1 MIEYE
6 FDLFNEQ
13 MTIKESYICSAEKT
27 KLIHRPI
34 MFSNTFFRTLLAL
47 LLISVST
54 FLEIAPSFAQNKY
67 TISGTVT
74 DAANGETM
82 IGTNVFVEP
91 LMKGATTNVYG
102 FYSLTLP
109 EGKYTLKVSFLGFET
124 YAQEIDLAK
133 DLTIDLELKESAY
146 TKEEVVVRGE
156 KKDENTKSTKMST
169 VEIPIQQVKE
179 LPALMGEVDIIK
191 IIQLMPGVKS
201 GSEGNSGLYVRGG
214 GPDQNLVLLDE
225 AVVYN
230 ASHLF
235 GFLSVFNSDAIK
247 GMELIKGGMPAKYG
261 GRLAAVLDISMKEG
275 NNKKFEVE
283 GGIGVI
289 NSRLTLQG
297 PIVKD
302 KGSFIV
308 SGRFAYAGLLGGAI
322 ANAAT
327 NDNDNGNGGGFFAGA
342 SYYFFDVN
350 AKVNYTLGPK
360 DRIFAS
366 GYFGRDVFGFKS
378 QDDFTANIAWGNGT
392 GALRW
397 NHIFNP
403 KMFMNTSLIFSD
415 YTFEFGAGQQE
426 FELKL
431 QSGIRDFNLKLDLSW
446 MPDIRHNVQY
456 GANYIYHTFTPSS
469 VSARTGDTELDLGG
483 VIRYHA
489 HEAAVYIQDDWD
501 ISDRFRINVGIRG
514 SLFAH
519 TGPFDR
525 YIQNEVGQVVDTTR
539 YGTLENVKT
548 YGIAEPRVS
557 GRVMLGKHNSIK
569 ASYTMNYQYI
579 HLASLASISFP
590 TDLWMPSTDKVKPQ
604 EGHQWALG
612 YFHNFLD
619 DKLEVSVEGYYKTM
633 KNLIEYRDG
642 FSPDQN
648 INNNPDN
655 NFVFGK
661 GNSYGAEF
669 FIRKNGKKFT
679 GWIGYTLAWT
689 NRKFEALNNGNWF
702 PATYDRRHDLSIV
715 GSYRINERWSVS
727 AIFVYG
733 TGSAMTV
740 PASRYFINGN
750 IVTEYGDRNSFRMPD
765 YHRLDLGATLHPN
778 PNKNKRFKSTWNFG
792 IYNVYSRQNPY
803 FVYFAS
809 KVNDTDQTIKI
820 EARQVSVFPILPS
833 VTWNFKF

>member
-1 MIEYE
+1 MRPVTVK
-6 FDLFNEQ
+6 LFLIWIWV
-13 MTIKESYICSAEKT
+13 TIAT
-27 KLIHRPI
+27 
-34 MFSNTFFRTLLAL
+34 AG
-47 LLISVST
+47 
-54 FLEIAPSFAQNKY
+54 FAQEKY
-67 TISGTVT
+67 TISGTIT

-91 LMKGATTNVYG
+91 IMKGATTNVYG
-102 FYSLTLP
+102 FYSLTVP
-109 EGKYTLKVSFLGFET
+109 EGNYTLKVSFLGYET
-124 YAQEIDLAK
+124 FSQEINLNK
-133 DLTIDLELKESAY
+133 DLEFNIELKESSY
-146 TKEEVVVRGE
+146 TKEEVVVTGE

-169 VEIPIQQVKE
+169 VEIPIAQVKE

-191 IIQLMPGVKS
+191 TIQLMPGVQS
-201 GSEGNSGLYVRGG
+201 GSEGNAGLYVRGG

-235 GFLSVFNSDAIK
+235 GFLSVFNADAIK

-261 GRLAAVLDISMKEG
+261 GRLASVLDISMKEG

-283 GGIGVI
+283 GGIGAI
-289 NSRLTLQG
+289 NSRLTVQG

-302 KGSFIV
+302 KGSFIF

-327 NDNDNGNGGGFFAGA
+327 NNNDNSNGGGFFAGA

-350 AKVNYTLGPK
+350 GKVNYTLGSK

-378 QDDFTANIAWGNGT
+378 QDDFRANIAWGNGT
-392 GALRW
+392 AALRW

-403 KMFMNTSLIFSD
+403 KLFMNTSFIFSD
-415 YTFEFGAGQQE
+415 YTFEFGAGQLE
-426 FELKL
+426 FDLKL
-431 QSGIRDFNLKLDLSW
+431 QSGIRDYNLKLDLNW
-446 MPDIRHNVQY
+446 LPDIRHNVQF
-456 GANYIYHTFTPSS
+456 GGNYIYHTFTPSS

-483 VIRYHA
+483 VIKYHA
-489 HEAAVYIQDDWD
+489 HEAAIYIQDDWD
-501 ISDRFRINVGIRG
+501 ISDRVRVNVGVRG
-514 SLFAH
+514 SMFAH

-525 YIQNEVGQVVDTTR
+525 YVQNEVGQVVDTVKYR
-539 YGTLENVKT
+539 TLQNVKT
-548 YGIAEPRVS
+548 YAYGEPRVS

-569 ASYTMNYQYI
+569 ASYAMNYQYI

-590 TDLWMPSTDKVKPQ
+590 TDLWMPSTDVVKPQ

-612 YFHNFLD
+612 YFHNFFD
-619 DKLEVSVEGYYKTM
+619 DKLEVSVEGYYKLM
-633 KNLIEYRDG
+633 RNLIEYKNG

-661 GNSYGAEF
+661 GNSYGVEF
-669 FIRKNGKKFT
+669 FIRKNGQKFT

-689 NRKFEALNNGNWF
+689 NRKFPDLNNGNWF
-702 PATYDRRHDLSIV
+702 PATYDRRHDLSVV
-715 GSYRINERWSVS
+715 GSYRISERWSVS
-727 AIFVYG
+727 AIFIYG

-750 IVTEYGDRNSFRMPD
+750 IVTEYGERNAFRMPD
-765 YHRLDLGATLHPN
+765 YHRLDIGATLHPN
-778 PNKNKRFKSTWNFG
+778 PKKKKRFKSTWNFG

-803 FVYFAS
+803 FIYFAS
-809 KVNDTDQTIKI
+809 KVNEEDQSITI

>member
-1 MIEYE
+1 ML
-6 FDLFNEQ
+6 LFF
-13 MTIKESYICSAEKT
+13 CSET
-27 KLIHRPI
+27 
-34 MFSNTFFRTLLAL
+34 
-47 LLISVST
+47 
-54 FLEIAPSFAQNKY
+54 FAQNKY
-67 TISGTVT
+67 TISGTIS
-74 DAANGETM
+74 DARNGETM

-91 LMKGATTNVYG
+91 IMKGTTTNVYG
-102 FYSLTLP
+102 FYSLTVP
-109 EGKYTLKVSFLGFET
+109 EGNYTLKVSFLGYET
-124 YAQEIDLAK
+124 LIKEIKLDKDLAF
-133 DLTIDLELKESAY
+133 DLELKESAY
-146 TKEEVVVRGE
+146 TQEEVVIKGQ
-156 KKDENTKSTKMST
+156 KKDENTKSSRMST
-169 VEIPIQQVKE
+169 VEIPIAQVKE

-191 IIQLMPGVKS
+191 IIQLMPGVQS
-201 GSEGNSGLYVRGG
+201 GSEGNAGLYVRGG

-235 GFLSVFNSDAIK
+235 GFLSVFNADAVK

-275 NNKKFEVE
+275 NKKKFEME
-283 GGIGVI
+283 GGVGVI

-297 PIVKD
+297 PLVKD

-322 ANAAT
+322 ADLAT
-327 NDNDNGNGGGFFAGA
+327 DDNSDNGSFFAGA

-350 AKVNYTLGPK
+350 AKLNYMLGPK
-360 DRIFAS
+360 DRVFAS

-378 QDDFTANIAWGNGT
+378 KDGFSANIAWGNGT
-392 GALRW
+392 GSLRW
-397 NHIFNP
+397 NHIFTP
-403 KMFMNTSLIFSD
+403 KLFMNTSLIFSD
-415 YTFEFGAGQQE
+415 YQFEFGAGQDE
-426 FELKL
+426 FDLTL
-431 QSGIRDFNLKLDLSW
+431 QSGIRDYNLKLDLNW
-446 MPDIRHNVQY
+446 LPDVRHNVQF
-456 GANYIYHTFTPSS
+456 GGNYIYHTFTPSS
-469 VSARTGDTELDLGG
+469 ISARTGDTELDLGG
-483 VIRYHA
+483 VIKYHA
-489 HEAAVYIQDDWD
+489 HEAAIYIQDDWD
-501 ISDRFRINVGIRG
+501 ISDRFKINVGIRG
-514 SLFAH
+514 SMFAH

-525 YIQNEVGQVVDTTR
+525 YGTNEIGQVVDTTK
-539 YGTLENVKT
+539 YKALENVKT
-548 YGIAEPRVS
+548 YAYAEPRIS
-557 GRVMLGKHNSIK
+557 GRAMLGKHNSIK

-633 KNLIEYRDG
+633 KNLIEYKDG

-648 INNNPDN
+648 INNNVDN

-669 FIRKNGKKFT
+669 FIRKNGKRFN

-689 NRKFEALNNGNWF
+689 NRKFDDLNRGNWF

-715 GSYRINERWSVS
+715 GSYKINDQWSVS

-740 PASRYFINGN
+740 PAARYFANGN
-750 IVTEYGDRNSFRMPD
+750 IVTEYGDRNAFRMPD
-765 YHRLDLGATLHPN
+765 YHRMDIGATFKPKQKK
-778 PNKNKRFKSTWNFG
+778 PRRFRSTWNFG

-803 FVYFAS
+803 FIYFATKTS
-809 KVNDTDQTIKI
+809 EEDQSITI

>member
-1 MIEYE
+1 MNVK
-6 FDLFNEQ
+6 FKHFFVLF
-13 MTIKESYICSAEKT
+13 S
-27 KLIHRPI
+27 LL
-34 MFSNTFFRTLLAL
+34 FSTQIVLGQ
-47 LLISVST
+47 
-54 FLEIAPSFAQNKY
+54 EKY

-82 IGTNVFVEP
+82 IGTNVFLEP
-91 LMKGATTNVYG
+91 IMKGTTTNVYG
-102 FYSLTLP
+102 FFSITVP
-109 EGKYTLKVSFLGFET
+109 EGDYTLKVSFLGYET
-124 YAQEIDLAK
+124 HSQQIKLNK
-133 DLTIDLELKESAY
+133 DTEVNLELKESAY
-146 TKEEVVVRGE
+146 TKEEVVVTGE
-156 KKDENTKSTKMST
+156 KKDENTKSAKMST

-191 IIQLMPGVKS
+191 TIQLMPGIQS
-201 GSEGNSGLYVRGG
+201 GSEGNAGLYVRGG

-235 GFLSVFNSDAIK
+235 GFLSVFNADAIK
-247 GMELIKGGMPAKYG
+247 GMELTKGGMPAKYG
-261 GRLAAVLDISMKEG
+261 GRLASVLDISMKEG
-275 NNKKFEVE
+275 NNKKFEVD
-283 GGIGVI
+283 GGIGII
-289 NSRLTLQG
+289 NSRLTVQG

-327 NDNDNGNGGGFFAGA
+327 KDNSNGGGFFAGA
-342 SYYFFDVN
+342 TYYFFDLN
-350 AKVNYTLGPK
+350 GKLNYTLGSK
-360 DRIFAS
+360 DRLFAS

-378 QDDFTANIAWGNGT
+378 QDDFRANIGWGNAT
-392 GALRW
+392 ASIRW

-403 KMFMNTSLIFSD
+403 KLFMNTSLIFSD

-426 FELKL
+426 FDLAL
-431 QSGIRDFNLKLDLSW
+431 QSGIRDYNLKLDLNW
-446 MPDIRHNVQY
+446 LPDVRHNVQF
-456 GANYIYHTFTPSS
+456 GGNYIYHTFTPSS

-483 VIRYHA
+483 VIKYHA

-501 ISDRFRINVGIRG
+501 ISDRFKVNVGVRG
-514 SLFAH
+514 SMFAH

-525 YIQNEVGQVVDTTR
+525 YIQNEVGQVVDTVH
-539 YGTLENVKT
+539 YGTLKNVKT
-548 YGIAEPRVS
+548 YAFAEPRVL

-569 ASYTMNYQYI
+569 ASYTMNFQYI

-590 TDLWMPSTDKVKPQ
+590 TDLWVPSTDVVKPEQ
-604 EGHQWALG
+604 GHQWAIG
-612 YFHNFLD
+612 YFHNFFD
-619 DKLEVSVEGYYKTM
+619 NKLETSVEAYYKTM
-633 KNLIEYRDG
+633 KNLIAYKDG

-669 FIRKNGKKFT
+669 FIKKNGKKFT
-679 GWIGYTLAWT
+679 GWIGYTLSWT
-689 NRKFEALNNGNWF
+689 NRKFPDLNQGKWF
-702 PATYDRRHDLSIV
+702 PARYDRRHDLSV
-715 GSYRINERWSVS
+715 VASYRINERWSVS

-750 IVTEYGDRNSFRMPD
+750 LVTEYGDRNSFRMPD

-778 PNKNKRFKSTWNFG
+778 PKKNKRFKSTWNFG

-803 FVYFAS
+803 FIYFTQ
-809 KVNDTDQTIKI
+809 KVDEQNQTISI